1 MNTSEFLSIA
11 CAIVPD
17 RTALVFNDARFTFD
31 QLQIRV
37 NQLADSL
44 ASIGI
49 GQGDRIAV
57 MQVNSHRIIEI
68 YFAAAQLDAIFVPI
82 NFRAR
87 SEELEQMLRIAE
99 PEILFLGDRYVSL
112 ITNADENI
120 MSFAFCRALF
130 FVLLLML
137 ANFVEAILDFI
148 PNCLI
153 KLFLF
158 IIIF

>member
-17 RTALVFNDARFTFD
+17 RTALVFNDSRFTFD
-31 QLQIRV
+31 QFQTRV

-44 ASIGI
+44 ASMGI

-87 SEELEQMLRIAE
+87 SEELERCW
-99 PEILFLGDRYVSL
+99 G
-112 ITNADENI
+112 
-120 MSFAFCRALF
+120 
-130 FVLLLML
+130 
-137 ANFVEAILDFI
+137 
-148 PNCLI
+148 
-153 KLFLF
+153 
-158 IIIF
+158 

>member
-17 RTALVFNDARFTFD
+17 RTALVFNDIRFTFD
-31 QLQIRV
+31 QFQTRV

-44 ASIGI
+44 ASMGI

-57 MQVNSHRIIEI
+57 MQVNSHMIIEI

-99 PEILFLGDRYVSL
+99 PKILFLGDRYVSL
-112 ITNADENI
+112 IIDSEGNNTQPQIVVMDNPE
-120 MSFAFCRALF
+120 SHVGL
-130 FVLLLML
+130 
-137 ANFVEAILDFI
+137 ILS
-148 PNCLI
+148 LI
-153 KLFLF
+153 H
-158 IIIF
+158 ISEPTRPY